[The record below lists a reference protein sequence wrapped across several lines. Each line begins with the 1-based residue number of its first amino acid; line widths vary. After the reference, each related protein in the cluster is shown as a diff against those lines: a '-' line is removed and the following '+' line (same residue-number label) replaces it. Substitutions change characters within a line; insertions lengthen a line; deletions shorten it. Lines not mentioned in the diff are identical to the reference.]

1 MGYPD
6 RGPAV
11 SGFATQLAAVC
22 SLLNREGAR
31 YVLVGRRALQLWGS
45 AVAARDIEILIEP
58 TPANAARV
66 LRALREVGF
75 GLAREWLAEEIAAK
89 AVTII
94 GESPRVHILT
104 VALSVHYQDAA
115 LDAHELLLEGVPIP
129 TASLEHLIVSKR
141 TGRPQDT
148 ADTEVLEEIQRRRSV

>member
-1 MGYPD
+1 M
-6 RGPAV
+6 
-11 SGFATQLAAVC
+11 SGFATHLAAVC
-22 SLLNREGAR
+22 DLLNREGAR

-45 AVAARDIEILIEP
+45 AVAGRDIEILIEP
-58 TPANAARV
+58 TPANAARA
-66 LRALREVGF
+66 LRALRESGF
-75 GLAREWLAEEIAAK
+75 GLAREWLADVIAEK

-129 TASLEHLIVSKR
+129 TASLDHLIASKR
-141 TGRPQDT
+141 TGRAQENEDIRL
-148 ADTEVLEEIQRRRSV
+148 LEGIQQLQGT